1 MLKQLYIGYY
11 IIYMTVPLII
21 STALTPFQVGD
32 KFDSKTQFQSIWSPL
47 LNTSLFLK
55 AAMTVTLGRK
65 HLKTRV
71 KEYLET
77 DKRSQIFVRLVSN
90 TNCEAFIT
98 GNYFEIIYSASIP
111 FRLKLKEA
119 MHVLWKKQLL
129 NKQQKLASISKTV
142 KSSFTYFH

>member
-119 MHVLWKKQLL
+119 MHVMWKKQLL

>member
-1 MLKQLYIGYY
+1 
-11 IIYMTVPLII
+11 MTVPLII

-119 MHVLWKKQLL
+119 MHVMWKKQLL